1 MKNAMESITIRVDQ
15 TEERICALED
25 RTFEMIQSH
34 EHKEKK
40 NSEEN
45 FTWTMGSMERICKY
59 WSLRNWREGEGKKDY
74 LKNNGWK
81 LSKSGKRFRHPNSW
95 SS

>member
-40 NSEEN
+40 IVKKILHELWVVWKESVNIGVSEIE
-45 FTWTMGSMERICKY
+45 GRERGRKII
-59 WSLRNWREGEGKKDY
+59 
-74 LKNNGWK
+74 
-81 LSKSGKRFRHPNSW
+81 
-95 SS
+95 